1 MLLKLLPEP
10 IKKLA
15 VAALPKL
22 ALPLVT
28 LPVTAKLVNVPV
40 LVMFGCAAVVTVPAV
55 VAELAVP

>member
-22 ALPLVT
+22 ALPLEI
-28 LPVTAKLVNVPV
+28 LPVTAKLVSVPTD
-40 LVMFGCAAVVTVPAV
+40 VMLG
-55 VAELAVP
+55 